1 MRVRKV
7 KSKKGV
13 VREQHDLIVN
23 IDLVSGDRRCRLRHI
38 SVPPEQEFWEL
49 STELVADLK
58 EVFMLFDKDEDGVLS
73 FHELEQARQMEAEQQ
88 KSFLRNNEYII
99 GFNI

>member
-1 MRVRKV
+1 MKT
-7 KSKKGV
+7 KKGV

-23 IDLVSGDRRCRLRHI
+23 IDLVSGDRWGRLRHI

-73 FHELEQARQMEAEQQ
+73 FHELEQARQMEAEQ
-88 KSFLRNNEYII
+88 
-99 GFNI
+99 